1 MCNDSYYSLKL
12 SLNIQ
17 NYNELLNYF
26 KDMKLVRQNSV
37 NWFKT
42 IISFELL
49 YRKLSLFPFLVF
61 LNNY

>member
-49 YRKLSLFPFLVF
+49 YR
-61 LNNY
+61 